1 MHRQIQKIKAKLKT
15 PEYAKILTLRTIG
28 NFLVLSS
35 LFLIAKT
42 FYLPVREEIRYF
54 IDNKIQKQYIVL
66 ESQKL
71 KIKSQKELEQPKGLL
86 AKTLNLQNVEFLVPQ
101 DPNFS
106 VVIPKIG
113 ANARVLAN
121 VDASDEKV
129 YLDALNKGVA
139 HAAGTK
145 FPGESGHIFLFAHS
159 TDYFWNV
166 GTYNA
171 IFYLLNKLAK
181 GD

>member
-1 MHRQIQKIKAKLKT
+1 MHRRIQKIKAKLKT
-15 PEYAKILTLRTIG
+15 PEYTKILTLRTIG

-54 IDNKIQKQYIVL
+54 IDTKIQKQYIVL

-71 KIKSQKELEQPKGLL
+71 KVKSQKELEQPKGLL
-86 AKTLNLQNVEFLVPQ
+86 AKALNIQNVEFLVPQ

-113 ANARVLAN
+113 ANSRVLPN
-121 VDASDEKV
+121 IDASDDKI

-139 HAAGTK
+139 HA
-145 FPGESGHIFLFAHS
+145 
-159 TDYFWNV
+159 
-166 GTYNA
+166 
-171 IFYLLNKLAK
+171 
-181 GD
+181 